1 MNRPGVTT
9 RERVLHDRPR
19 QPAPVDWQVALL
31 VAALAALWGFRLELV
46 LGGLLGASFGVLLLD
61 AHLAANVSGAI
72 LGGAVV
78 VLLAVAPARRVIWR
92 GLRNASIR
100 RRWRRAWLHC
110 GLARV
115 RAGRVQRVPA
125 GERVTVRVSRGSSFL
140 ELEDRAEA
148 LAAALRLRELR
159 VDRDPANASRGTVT
173 FVRRD
178 PLAKLSAI
186 PWPLAAA
193 SELSLWDSFPLGIGE
208 DGQELGLRLPERN
221 VLLGG
226 EPGGGKSAAMQI
238 MLAAAAHDPS
248 TRLWLLD
255 GKLVELAAWSP
266 LAERTAGPD
275 VGEAIEVLEAVQSV
289 MEDRYRDL
297 LASGRR
303 KIERTP
309 DLPLHVVACDELA
322 FYLLAEDRKQRT
334 RFAELL
340 RDLVARGRAAGVIV
354 LAATQKPAADVVP
367 SALRDLFGFRLAFR
381 CTTPQ
386 ASDTILG
393 QGWASQGY
401 NAATIPPAD
410 RGVGFL
416 LAEDG
421 LPVKLRTFYLDDAAV
436 AELASR
442 AVYLRGEWVL

>member
-1 MNRPGVTT
+1 MRAAGVTT

-31 VAALAALWGFRLELV
+31 VAVLAALWGFRLELV
-46 LGGLLGASFGVLLLD
+46 LSALLGASFGALVIK
-61 AHLAANVSGAI
+61 AHLAAGLSGE
-72 LGGAVV
+72 
-78 VLLAVAPARRVIWR
+78 LLAAGCLVLVAFGPARRTLWR
-92 GLRNASIR
+92 CLRDARIR
-100 RRWRRAWLHC
+100 RRWRRAWLFC
-110 GLARV
+110 GLPRV
-115 RAGRVQRVPA
+115 RAGRVERVPA
-125 GERVTVRVSRGSSFL
+125 GERLAVRVSRGSSVV
-140 ELEDRAEA
+140 ELDDRREE

-159 VDRDPANASRGTVT
+159 VDRDPADASRGMVT
-173 FVRRD
+173 LVRRD
-178 PLAKLSAI
+178 PLAGLGGI
-186 PWPLAAA
+186 RWPVEGRA
-193 SELSLWDSFPLGIGE
+193 ELSLWDPFPLGIGE
-208 DGQELGLRLPERN
+208 DGQELELRLPERN
-221 VLLGG
+221 LLAGG
-226 EPGGGKSAAMQI
+226 EPGGGKSAALQI
-238 MLAAAAHDPS
+238 MLAAAARDSS

-266 LAERTAGPD
+266 SAERTAGPD
-275 VGEAIEVLEAVQSV
+275 VGEAIELLEAVQAV

-309 DLPLHVVACDELA
+309 DLPLHVVVCDELA

-401 NAATIPPAD
+401 NAATIPPGD

-416 LAEDG
+416 IAEDG
-421 LPVKLRTFYLDDAAV
+421 LPVKLRTFYLDDQAL

-442 AVYLRGEWVL
+442 AVNLRGEWML